1 MRKWPIGN
9 GASARKCAIVFGI
22 AALDR
27 TFGDSRHL
35 RVDHCKIDRR
45 MNAFRQ
51 RCARQTAAAAR
62 SVARHRD
69 LDQRVGHVFR
79 TKGRRVQALLETDLQ
94 IHEREFLT
102 IVGPSGCGKSTLMNL
117 IVGLFPASTGEILYR
132 GKRHSRRQ
140 PRHRL
145 CHAGRQPLSVAHA
158 AQEHRV
164 SARAARRSGARAARA
179 VAASDPARRAR
190 GFEDSY
196 PHELSGGMRQR
207 ANIIRTLA
215 YEPEVILMDEPF
227 GPLDAQTRLILQN
240 QLLELWQE
248 ERKTIIFITH
258 DLGEAVALADRVV
271 VMSARPG
278 RIKTIAP
285 VPIPRPRN
293 LFEIHTDERFRET
306 YRTLWVSLE
315 EEVKKGAALWQAQ
328 T

>member
-1 MRKWPIGN
+1 LPVAPNAIEPPMTP
-9 GASARKCAIVFGI
+9 SA
-22 AALDR
+22 
-27 TFGDSRHL
+27 
-35 RVDHCKIDRR
+35 
-45 MNAFRQ
+45 
-51 RCARQTAAAAR
+51 TAAAPQTEAR
-62 SVARHRD
+62 RREEANAPESIISIKC
-69 LDQRVGHVFR
+69 VGHVFR
-79 TKGRRVQALLETDLQ
+79 SKGRRVQALLETDLQ
-94 IHEREFLT
+94 IYDREFLT

-117 IVGLFPASTGEILYR
+117 IVGLFPPSSGEILYR
-132 GKRHSRRQ
+132 GQRHAGVNRSIGYVTQADNLYPWRTLRSNIEFPLELRGVATRERRQ
-140 PRHRL
+140 RAERL
-145 CHAGRQPLSVAHA
+145 I
-158 AQEHRV
+158 HRV
-164 SARAARRSGARAARA
+164 GLA
-179 VAASDPARRAR
+179 

-207 ANIIRTLA
+207 ANIVRTLV

-285 VPIPRPRN
+285 VPVPRPRD

-315 EEVKKGAALWQAQ
+315 EEVKKGAVSWQPPN
-328 T
+328 